1 MISYTF
7 VNGGSEELLASSP
20 LLALQELL
28 IESEISIHENISD
41 FMDKM
46 TEYVEESAINGEENE
61 EKRLMLEA
69 EGNNIFTKIG
79 EKVIE
84 LGKKVIEFLKSCIE
98 KISNLSFKSKKD
110 IDKVELLCKEYPN
123 LKDEIVCSFQKG
135 ELDVSSARS
144 LRELENTYEE
154 ILKLSKKA
162 DVTPGSLQDKWNK
175 AVKKFENAE
184 KSLVFTIAGTT
195 ASAMSLYVAIRSF
208 RGNCMK
214 IKNDVNEQKNRAA
227 KYNAQLADII
237 ETMKNTS
244 YYKNSNEK
252 LIDDNMGKM
261 EVLFRAN
268 KYLSGEYSAAAGK
281 SVKVLD
287 KLADSIVRF
296 VSKKTSD
303 EKKKQFHT
311 DIKLAKIIN
320 DKNKS

>member
-1 MISYTF
+1 MISYAF

-20 LLALQELL
+20 LLSLQELL
-28 IESEISIHENISD
+28 IESEISIHETISE

-46 TEYVEESAINGEENE
+46 TEYVEESTINGEEDE

-69 EGNNIFTKIG
+69 EGNNVFTKIG

-84 LGKKVIEFLKSCIE
+84 LGKKVVEFLKNCID
-98 KISNLSFKSKKD
+98 KITNLSFKSKKD

-123 LKDEIVCSFQKG
+123 LRDEIVCSFQKG

-154 ILKLSKKA
+154 IVKLSKKA

-184 KSLVFTIAGTT
+184 KTPVFTIAATT
-195 ASAMSLYVAIRSF
+195 ASAMSLYIAIRSF
-208 RGNCMK
+208 KGNCMK
-214 IKNDVNEQKNRAA
+214 IKNDVNDQKNRAA
-227 KYNAQLADII
+227 KYNGQLADII

-244 YYKNSNEK
+244 YSKDGEK
-252 LIDDNMGKM
+252 LINDDMGKM

-281 SVKVLD
+281 SVKVMD
-287 KLADSIVRF
+287 KLSNSIVRF

-303 EKKKQFHT
+303 EKKKQFHK
-311 DIKLAKIIN
+311 DMKLAKVIN